1 MMLFLNYFM
10 IDSLLRMLLLFM
22 RVVDMFFLI
31 MDGLIFCLLDI
42 VLFFKYFMYNF
53 RGKEIFY
60 FYDIV
65 LKIC

>member
-1 MMLFLNYFM
+1 MWFLNYFM
-10 IDSLLRMLLLFM
+10 IVSLLRMLLLFM

-53 RGKEIFY
+53 IGKEIFY
-60 FYDIV
+60 FMI
-65 LKIC
+65 LC

>member
-1 MMLFLNYFM
+1 MLFLNYFM

-31 MDGLIFCLLDI
+31 MVGLIFCLLDI

-60 FYDIV
+60 FMI
-65 LKIC
+65 LC

>member
-1 MMLFLNYFM
+1 MWFLNYFM

-60 FYDIV
+60 FMI
-65 LKIC
+65 LC

>member
-1 MMLFLNYFM
+1 MLLLIMLFLNYFM

-60 FYDIV
+60 FMI
-65 LKIC
+65 LC

>member
-1 MMLFLNYFM
+1 MLFLNYFM

-60 FYDIV
+60 FMI
-65 LKIC
+65 LC

>member
-1 MMLFLNYFM
+1 MWFLNYFM
-10 IDSLLRMLLLFM
+10 VDSLLRMLLLFM

-42 VLFFKYFMYNF
+42 VLFFKYFMYSF

-60 FYDIV
+60 FMI
-65 LKIC
+65 LC

>member
-1 MMLFLNYFM
+1 MWFLNYFM
-10 IDSLLRMLLLFM
+10 IDSLLRMLLLFI

-31 MDGLIFCLLDI
+31 MVGLIFCLLDI

-60 FYDIV
+60 FMI
-65 LKIC
+65 LC

>member
-1 MMLFLNYFM
+1 MLFLNYFM
-10 IDSLLRMLLLFM
+10 IDSLLRMLLLFI

-31 MDGLIFCLLDI
+31 MVGLIFFLLDI

-60 FYDIV
+60 FMI
-65 LKIC
+65 LC

>member
-1 MMLFLNYFM
+1 MLFLNYFM

-31 MDGLIFCLLDI
+31 MVGLIFCLLDI
-42 VLFFKYFMYNF
+42 VLFFRYFMYNF

-60 FYDIV
+60 LMI
-65 LKIC
+65 LC

>member
-1 MMLFLNYFM
+1 MLFLIYFM

-53 RGKEIFY
+53 RGKEIYY
-60 FYDIV
+60 FMI
-65 LKIC
+65 LC